1 MIHNNFPNVDSLML
15 LSVVLILLIVLF
27 CGLATVFC
35 PNTSGVFLHEIFVEK
50 LSFVIFS
57 QAGECYCQTL
67 IIQTQGIGMNC
78 WYNQESR

>member
-1 MIHNNFPNVDSLML
+1 MS

-35 PNTSGVFLHEIFVEK
+35 PNTFSGGILHEIFMEK

-67 IIQTQGIGMNC
+67 IIQTRGIGMNC